1 MSNNTFDASD
11 FPPWFSTLQSLTTL
25 IMENTQLQGQIPVSF
40 FTLPQL
46 QTVVLKNNQLNGI
59 LDVGSRYGS
68 QLQFIDLENN
78 LIVGFTP
85 TMGFKIN
92 LTLARNPFCGETEG
106 TTNIYCRIQKPPD
119 SKYSTPENNCNPAT
133 CSAHKLSSPN
143 CGCAYPYMGAIIFR
157 ASSFSDLSNTTIYT
171 SLANSLMQFFHSHQ
185 LLVDSVLLSNP
196 TRNTDNY
203 FVLKLELFPPSDQD
217 RFNQTEVSEI
227 GFVFSNQT
235 FKPPSNFGPYTFL
248 SPPYPY
254 VYLEGISTNMR
265 YEYVT
270 YSIMYQSDC
279 TFSSFI

>member
-46 QTVVLKNNQLNGI
+46 QTVVLKNNQLNGS
-59 LDVGSRYGS
+59 LDVGFRYGS
-68 QLQFIDLENN
+68 QLQLINLENN
-78 LIVGFTP
+78 LIVDFTP
-85 TMGFKIN
+85 GTEFKIN

-185 LLVDSVLLSNP
+185 LPVDSVLLSNP
-196 TRNTDNY
+196 TRDTDNY

-270 YSIMYQSDC
+270 YSVMYQSDC